1 MDKKITIQIPPI
13 NIEKYLKEF
22 PKIKRRKG
30 ILPTDNVK
38 TPMLKHQIV
47 ETRISKKV
55 ISLPPL

>member
-30 ILPTDNVK
+30 ILSADNVK
-38 TPMLKHQIV
+38 SPMLKHQVV
-47 ETRISKKV
+47 EIKISQRL
-55 ISLPPL
+55 ISLPSL

>member
-30 ILPTDNVK
+30 ILPADNVK
-38 TPMLKHQIV
+38 SPMLKHQVV
-47 ETRISKKV
+47 EIKISQQL
-55 ISLPPL
+55 ISLPSL